1 MISSWISAELDYA
14 DGMVFVVLAIIIVW
28 KPLKRT
34 RFFRAYEVDL
44 VSDVQDIND
53 YTEDF
58 ALREE
63 AGGPQNRFQKAMG
76 KVW

>member
-1 MISSWISAELDYA
+1 
-14 DGMVFVVLAIIIVW
+14 MVFVVLAIIIVW

-34 RFFRAYEVDL
+34 RFFRGNEVDL
-44 VSDVQDIND
+44 VTDLQDINE

-58 ALREE
+58 AVREE
-63 AGGPQNRFQKAMG
+63 MQGSQNRFQRTMA